1 MEDISWKTIDIM
13 FKDNPNF
20 LIKHHIESYNEFF
33 SNGIINIFKSTNP
46 LKFFKEEIGKNSGK
60 YKYNCNIYLG
70 GKQGDKIYFG
80 KPIIV
85 DKDED
90 GKREHY
96 MYPNEA
102 RLRNMTYAFTIH
114 YDVVIEYT
122 LLVNNNSG
130 KLGMEQYDMLTPDM
144 DGMTQV
150 IEKVYLGKFPIMLQ
164 SNLCIL
170 NKLTPQTRYNFGE
183 CKNDNGGYFII
194 DGKEKVIL
202 SQEGRA
208 DNMLYI
214 KDDFNELY
222 SCSAEIRS
230 VSEDASKPVRTLAV
244 RLVREQPSLYNG
256 NIVIAVPN
264 VRKPVPLFILMRAL
278 GIISDK
284 SIIEHCLLDIKKY
297 DTLLDLFK
305 PSIYDAGYI
314 FTQSAALEYIKT
326 LTKGYTVE
334 HVLEI
339 LMNYF
344 LPHIGEMNFK
354 AKALYIGYMVKRLL
368 LVHTK
373 NEKETDRD
381 SYRYKR
387 IEHPGI
393 LLYGLFREYFKKQR
407 DDLYLKMDKKY
418 YYNNNFVNYQD
429 LDFLNLIKQNQQDF
443 FSNRIVEEG
452 FRKAFKGN
460 WGADSHTKKL
470 GVVQDLNR
478 LSFFGFLCQMR
489 KTNLPIAADGAK
501 IIAPRRLN
509 ATQYG
514 YLCPIHSP
522 DGGNVG
528 LHKHLSMSTHITSGC
543 SIRPYINYLRKLKIK
558 LLEECNIDYLSKTTK
573 IFLNGRW
580 IGVSATPLEIIS
592 IMRLHRRNNL
602 IDIYTSI
609 FFDIKRNEILI
620 CSDAGRPTRPLFY
633 MYNNELSF
641 EREKVMNKYDKNEL
655 TWNNI
660 IYGFGNEKKS
670 YLNNNCKI
678 TFTTASVEKLLNDSA
693 IVEYI
698 DTQEGEG
705 MLLANSQLVR
715 GQYNEKNVTHCE
727 IHPSLILSIQA
738 NQVIFPQNNPYPR
751 NAFACG
757 QAKQA
762 VSIYH
767 SNYTL
772 RIDKSALI
780 LNYGQIPLTKS
791 KYLKYATNEEHPFGE
806 NAIVAIMCYTG
817 YNVEDA
823 VIVNEGALKRGL
835 FRTTYYNSY
844 EAHEELE
851 NVGGAKSNLFFTNPQ
866 KDAKVVSLKEG
877 FDYSKLDDETGIIRE
892 NEIIDEKTIVMGMAT
907 SNIDK
912 EYIDSSITPKKAQTG
927 IVDKSFITKNDKGKR
942 LAKVRIRA
950 ERIPAIG
957 DKFCSRAG
965 QKGTI
970 GIILPEQD
978 MPTTANGIRPDIIVN
993 PHAMPSR
1000 MTIGHLIETLTSKVG
1015 CLYGSYYDCTAFV
1028 NKGEKTEIL
1037 GKLLTKENYHKSGT
1051 EVLYNGMTG
1060 EQLEADI
1067 YFGPTYYERLK
1078 HMPKDK
1084 INYRAKGP
1092 RQALTRQ
1099 TVQGR
1104 ANNGGLRIG
1113 EMDRDCLIAHGLSY
1127 FISESMMVRGDQYK
1141 LAVCNKTGCIAIYN
1155 EKKNLFLS
1163 PIADGPIQF
1172 KDITKYG
1179 ANIVNISKFGRD
1191 FSIVNVPYSF
1201 KLLLQEL
1208 KTMNCTMRIITEKNV
1223 NQLIPLLHGND
1234 IENAGFKDF
1243 DDIMFKI
1250 KNELNKDGFLD
1261 TDPPEVLERTP
1272 QEIQEP
1278 RSIKIQPWTDDGGD
1292 WENEKEY
1299 EMGTGMPEDYNK
1311 DLHEIDQ
1318 WGRFVVG
1325 KKVKPKYLEREAPDE
1340 RSIIYTIDKIYQDLR
1355 TEPSKIVVHVL
1366 YDDINGFEKKKQY
1379 DIKELELLDDTT
1391 FIDHEFKVGDLV
1403 NWMTTDDEG
1412 NKIRGQQIY
1421 RIKSLKDQSILYKGT
1436 HGTEEAKYNNYKEA
1450 SLEKKIKTET
1460 GEEKWV
1466 FAMNKDVK
1474 ELRLIMKDEPF
1485 VEDFSPKSPEG
1496 IFDERDLITVGS
1508 TVIYRGKFDDK
1519 YIVKDANYNTG
1530 KVFIE
1535 PKDVK
1540 EGEPSDPPDW
1550 VPIKELQWLLD
1561 EDGNTPNNSEASPQY
1576 IPQASTLTEKGNLS
1590 STFDTKD
1597 TTKEPEYLIGDNV
1610 EYNGIKYEVQDYDT
1624 AKNTVDLI
1632 NPMGDDKVITVST
1645 SEVNE
1650 IDTPDQT
1657 TITTTVQGN
1666 DDDDLEVLKTK
1677 EPEKE
1682 PDEKKDD
1689 KTQNGGTHT
1698 IKINTQPF

>member
-1 MEDISWKTIDIM
+1 MENISWKTIDIM

-20 LIKHHIESYNEFF
+20 LIKHHIDSYNDFF
-33 SNGIINIFKSTNP
+33 SNGIITIFKSTNP

-60 YKYNCNIYLG
+60 FKYNCDIYLG
-70 GKQGDKIYFG
+70 GKDGKRIYFG

-85 DKDED
+85 DKTDKE
-90 GKREHY
+90 KREHY

-114 YDVVIEYT
+114 YDIVLEYT
-122 LLVNNNSG
+122 LYIENNSG
-130 KLGMEQYDMLTPDM
+130 KLGMERYDIMTPDM
-144 DGMTQV
+144 EGMTQV

-170 NKLTPQTRYNFGE
+170 NKLTPQTRFNLGE

-208 DNMLYI
+208 DNILYI

-222 SCSAEIRS
+222 YCSAEIRS

-244 RLVREQPSLYNG
+244 RMVREQPSSYNG
-256 NIVIAVPN
+256 NIVVAVPN

-284 SIIEHCLLDIKKY
+284 SIIEHCLLDLDKY
-297 DTLLDLFK
+297 ESFMELFK
-305 PSIYDAGYI
+305 PSIYDAGHI
-314 FTQSAALEYIKT
+314 FTQSSALEYIKT
-326 LTKGYTVE
+326 LTKGYTVS
-334 HVLEI
+334 HVLDI

-368 LVHTK
+368 LVHK
-373 NEKETDRD
+373 KIDKETDRD

-387 IEHPGI
+387 IEHPGMLI
-393 LLYGLFREYFKKQR
+393 YGLFREYFKKQR

-429 LDFLNLIKQNQQDF
+429 MDFLNLIKQNQQEF

-460 WGADSHTKKL
+460 WGADSHTKRM

-501 IIAPRRLN
+501 IVAPRRLN

-543 SIRPYINYLRKLKIK
+543 SIKPFISYLRKLKIK

-580 IGVSATPLEIIS
+580 IGVTTTPLEIIS
-592 IMRLHRRNNL
+592 IMRLHRRNKL

-609 FFDIKRNEILI
+609 YFDIKRNEILI
-620 CSDAGRPTRPLFY
+620 CTDAGRPTRPLFY

-641 EREKVMNKYDKNEL
+641 ERELVINKYDKNEVS
-655 TWNNI
+655 WNNL
-660 IYGFGNEKKS
+660 IYGFNGENKS
-670 YLNNNCKI
+670 YLDENCKI
-678 TFTTASVEKLLNDSA
+678 VFTTANVQKLLNNSA
-693 IVEYI
+693 VLEYI

-705 MLLANSQLVR
+705 ILLANSQWVR
-715 GQYNEKNVTHCE
+715 DQYNKKKVTHCE

-772 RIDKSALI
+772 RIDKSSLI
-780 LNYGQIPLTKS
+780 LNYGQIPITKS
-791 KYLKYATNEEHPFGE
+791 KFLKYATNEEHPFGE

-835 FRTTYYNSY
+835 FRTTYFNSY

-851 NVGGAKSNLFFTNPQ
+851 NIGGAKSNLFFTNPQ
-866 KDAKVVSLKEG
+866 KDSKVVSLKEG

-978 MPTTANGIRPDIIVN
+978 MPTTADGIRPDIIVN

-1000 MTIGHLIETLTSKVG
+1000 MTIGHLVETLTSKVG
-1015 CLYGSYYDCTAFV
+1015 CLYGGYYDCTAFV
-1028 NKGEKTEIL
+1028 NKGEKTEML
-1037 GKLLTKENYHKSGT
+1037 GELLMKENYHKSGT

-1113 EMDRDCLIAHGLSY
+1113 EMDRDCLIAHGLSH
-1127 FISESMMVRGDQYK
+1127 FIYESMMVRGDQFK

-1172 KDITKYG
+1172 KEISKYS
-1179 ANIVNISKFGRD
+1179 ANVVNISKFGRD

-1208 KTMNCTMRIITEKNV
+1208 KTMNCSMKIITEANV

-1234 IENAGFKDF
+1234 IEKAGFNDF
-1243 DDIMFKI
+1243 DGVMTAIQT
-1250 KNELNKDGFLD
+1250 ELTKETFDKSV
-1261 TDPPEVLERTP
+1261 EVLERTP
-1272 QEIQEP
+1272 QEIEVKPMQVQNWGNDGE
-1278 RSIKIQPWTDDGGD
+1278 WDDKPYEFPKELPDDYDSGLF
-1292 WENEKEY
+1292 ELNE
-1299 EMGTGMPEDYNK
+1299 
-1311 DLHEIDQ
+1311 
-1318 WGRFVVG
+1318 WGNFKVG
-1325 KKVKPKYLEREAPDE
+1325 KKVRPKFLEREAPDE
-1340 RSIIYTIDKIYQDLR
+1340 RNIIYTIDKIYQDLNS
-1355 TEPSKIVVHVL
+1355 PKKQIIVHLV
-1366 YDDINGFEKKKQY
+1366 YEDENGFEKKKQY
-1379 DIKELELLDDTT
+1379 DINEVELLDEKYQKNPFDEDT
-1391 FIDHEFKVGDLV
+1391 
-1403 NWMTTDDEG
+1403 
-1412 NKIRGQQIY
+1412 
-1421 RIKSLKDQSILYKGT
+1421 
-1436 HGTEEAKYNNYKEA
+1436 
-1450 SLEKKIKTET
+1450 
-1460 GEEKWV
+1460 
-1466 FAMNKDVK
+1466 
-1474 ELRLIMKDEPF
+1474 P
-1485 VEDFSPKSPEG
+1485 FSPKTPEG
-1496 IFDERDLITVGS
+1496 VFDERDLITVGS

-1540 EGEPSDPPDW
+1540 VGEPSEPPDW

-1561 EDGNTPNNSEASPQY
+1561 EDGNTPNTSETSPKY
-1576 IPQASTLTEKGNLS
+1576 IPHASTLPEKDKDINLS
-1590 STFDTKD
+1590 PTFDTKE
-1597 TTKEPEYLIGDNV
+1597 TTDELEYVIGDTV
-1610 EYNGIKYEVQDYDT
+1610 EYNGIKYEVNNYDVE
-1624 AKNTVDLI
+1624 KKTVDLI
-1632 NPMGDDKVITVST
+1632 NPTGDDKVITVST
-1645 SEVNE
+1645 SEVNK
-1650 IDTPDQT
+1650 INTPEET
-1657 TITTTVQGN
+1657 KITTTVQGN
-1666 DDDDLEVLKTK
+1666 DDDDLEVLKPK
-1677 EPEKE
+1677 EEKKEEEKE
-1682 PDEKKDD
+1682 KEKD
-1689 KTQNGGTHT
+1689 KQSGGTHT
-1698 IKINTQPF
+1698 IKINTAPF